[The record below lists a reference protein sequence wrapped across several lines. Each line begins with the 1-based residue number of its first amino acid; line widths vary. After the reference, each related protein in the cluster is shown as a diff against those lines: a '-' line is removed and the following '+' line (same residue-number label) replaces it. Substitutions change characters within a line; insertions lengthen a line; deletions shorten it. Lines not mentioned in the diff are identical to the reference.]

1 MCNLSLLFT
10 TEENNNYIIPEFN
23 CTIITKYDAIEKDKS
38 AFCVSQYFK
47 TRYQTLLFR
56 NKII

>member
-23 CTIITKYDAIEKDKS
+23 CTIITKYDAIEK
-38 AFCVSQYFK
+38 K
-47 TRYQTLLFR
+47 TKVLFLFHSIS
-56 NKII
+56 KLGTKQ